1 MIRDEGPKAIPL
13 WIGGH
18 AYLTVS
24 RDFHDVSNVRTSAVI
39 RRVPLCGPHELAAAC
54 AAARAAL
61 ASWAGLSEEHR
72 ISLLAALGGAAA
84 RYRGHL
90 EGLLSEELG
99 IAPDDAADAV
109 ERSVALLRNASPHHH
124 TGVVAIAGNRELGL
138 LGILHILIPLLAG
151 GATAVIC
158 PSADAPSALLAL
170 AELSGHCGFP
180 DGVLNIVYG
189 DQVLIEQ
196 IRCETD
202 ILFLP

>member
-24 RDFHDVSNVRTSAVI
+24 QHFHDVSNVRTGVVI
-39 RRVPLCGPHELAAAC
+39 RRVPLCGPDELAAAR

-61 ASWAGLSEEHR
+61 ASWAGWSEEHR

-84 RYRGHL
+84 KYSGHL

-99 IAPDDAADAV
+99 LAPDDAADAV
-109 ERSVALLRNASPHHH
+109 ERSVDLLCNASPRDHA
-124 TGVVAIAGNRELGL
+124 GVVAIAGTRELGL
-138 LGILHILIPLLAG
+138 VGILQILIPLLAG

-170 AELSGHCGFP
+170 AELSGRCGFP

-196 IRCETD
+196 IRCQSD
-202 ILFLP
+202 LHFLP